1 MRPPQV
7 SCPPASF
14 PPALQFPPLPLA
26 GRQSRQQEDCIRQ
39 LLRDRQDVAQS
50 TQGFVNTSHCRPS
63 STNYLFQHLLAFLF
77 AELGTSGA
85 IDGSNQLIM
94 KGAVSVR
101 SSSSGQWSS
110 SSRSVPAEAHR
121 ERAEAVHQGVRH
133 LPHLQVSIHVTPVT
147 RHLAILSRSPDTILN
162 KETRLFFLQC
172 MTCHSS
178 CSVQTIKT
186 GFQVI
191 IFFHPSSPPP

>member
-1 MRPPQV
+1 
-7 SCPPASF
+7 
-14 PPALQFPPLPLA
+14 
-26 GRQSRQQEDCIRQ
+26 
-39 LLRDRQDVAQS
+39 
-50 TQGFVNTSHCRPS
+50 
-63 STNYLFQHLLAFLF
+63 
-77 AELGTSGA
+77 
-85 IDGSNQLIM
+85 M

-191 IFFHPSSPPP
+191 IFFPPSSPPSCPSSRLEFLHIPCAGRHRQEKAAPGQDRLEKEMGGHTASSSYSCYMELLQQTNISNFGILFPVGFAFVCSLSKIKYYLTKRTKRK